1 MTTRRF
7 THDCDLC
14 DFLGHFWRHD
24 VYFCA
29 RRPGT
34 MNRHGSWIARFG
46 NDGPDYSSMP
56 SDVLLTHLRNADTSH
71 LGGPI
76 DTTDDSILKQPFLL
90 ALMRGAAITH
100 LTEYTE
106 L

>member
-1 MTTRRF
+1 MTTPKY
-7 THDCDLC
+7 THDCESC
-14 DFLGHFWRHD
+14 DFLGHFWGHD

-46 NDGPDYSSMP
+46 DDGPAYASMP
-56 SDVLLTHLRNADTSH
+56 SDVLLTTLRTADH
-71 LGGPI
+71 I
-76 DTTDDSILKQPFLL
+76 IHQPFIL
-90 ALMRGAAITH
+90 ALMRGATIAH
-100 LTEYTE
+100 LTEYIE